1 MGLVT
6 ADLPFSLFSAAQ
18 VQRLTGLSSRQLSYW
33 DHTEFF
39 RPAYVGGPGE
49 RFGRVYSF
57 EDVVGLRAIA
67 LMRKYVALQELR
79 RVGLWL
85 HDHRGSWAGTTFWI
99 RGMRVFWEDDAGIRI
114 GTRQPHQAEMPIAMD
129 KVNEDMR
136 VAIARLRKRP
146 SAQVGRVDKQRY
158 VVGHQSTVAGTRIP
172 TRAVWRLH
180 EAGYSHAAI
189 RREYPRLTNRD
200 IDAALDLEGRQRAS

>member
-1 MGLVT
+1 MT
-6 ADLPFSLFSAAQ
+6 AAEVPISLFSAAQ

-33 DHTEFF
+33 DQTGFF

-57 EDVVGLRAIA
+57 EDLVGLRAIA
-67 LMRKYVALQELR
+67 LMRQHAPLQELR

-85 HDHRGSWAGTTFWI
+85 HEHRGSWTGTTFWV
-99 RGMRVFWEDDAGIRI
+99 RGRRVFWEDDAGIRI

-129 KVNEDMR
+129 KVTEDMR
-136 VAIARLRKRP
+136 EAIERLRRRP
-146 SAQVGRVDKQRY
+146 RGQVGRLDKQRY
-158 VVGHQSTVAGTRIP
+158 VVGHQPTVAGTRIP
-172 TRAVWRLH
+172 TRAIWRLH
-180 EAGYSHAAI
+180 EAGYSRVAI